1 MAAIG
6 RHRIPAV
13 FRATVLAIAGGTI
26 VFAQSSCQPR
36 TAAGKFVLRSPEVVD
51 GGPLPKDY
59 TGDGTNSTLPLEWS
73 GVPAGTE
80 RFAVIMHHVAPDRTK
95 WYWILYNISPDTA
108 SLPRNVTGVGTLGN
122 NSVNGRMEYAPP
134 HSKGP
139 GPKTYVYTVYALSS
153 PVKLDVKPAEVNR
166 DVLLAAMKDKILA
179 SAELRVV
186 YSRDVHTVA
195 SQSSSNR

>member
-1 MAAIG
+1 M
-6 RHRIPAV
+6 
-13 FRATVLAIAGGTI
+13 
-26 VFAQSSCQPR
+26 
-36 TAAGKFVLRSPEVVD
+36 
-51 GGPLPKDY
+51 
-59 TGDGTNSTLPLEWS
+59 
-73 GVPAGTE
+73 AGTE

-153 PVKLDVKPAEVNR
+153 PVKLDVKPAEVTRN
-166 DVLLAAMKDKILA
+166 VLLAAMKDKILA
-179 SAELRVV
+179 SAELHVV
-186 YSRDVHTVA
+186 HSRDVQPAVP
-195 SQSSSNR
+195 QSTSDR